1 MRTLVEILTIALG
14 VLIAEAVREAFIAW
28 MAFRQ
33 IKRRHQRKLEALA
46 KFAEDRDRNVEFQAP
61 GVTDEV

>member
-1 MRTLVEILTIALG
+1 MRALAEILTIALG
-14 VLIAEAVREAFIAW
+14 VLIAEAIREAFIAW
-28 MAFRQ
+28 LAYRQ
-33 IKRRHQRKLEALA
+33 LKRRHQRKLEALA